1 MVSLRGH
8 SISSRVL
15 TRKNVKTGTTS
26 LMPSLVTAT
35 KKTSSNKGAVTT
47 VTTTTTTVTALN
59 ASNSTTSNTTGL
71 ANSATDES
79 AGKVTTTTITT
90 TQSEN
95 GSSPVTTITPDNGV
109 NSTSTTT
116 TLSGATTVTSK
127 TDSETNRS
135 VSNSTLSQLTNAGG
149 SSAAP
154 SHRTSTAPL
163 VSTSTSSTPSSAEET
178 NEGTSAS
185 STNTGSIAT
194 TSSISTRGTETNRKT
209 SAGTG
214 STSSYASNV
223 DLATPGTSTTTST
236 TASTTTSNGSNGSA
250 TIIDNTKASSTV
262 TESLATS
269 TATLSD
275 TSPAT
280 PSSSGYMTTSSSRS
294 SNLSSSDSLKEWFT
308 SRIRAHETQL
318 VVSANSSAMTTG
330 ASYRVCNGLPA
341 LITRSNIESPNGGC
355 PDELTALNASCTCL
369 TGYNATASSWAFHVT
384 TESQNFSTSATR
396 RSLTK
401 SSSNELAI
409 NTIRPIW
416 VPSSLKTLEIVSTD
430 DSPAEI
436 TFIDE
441 NREASNF
448 SLTLVRSVNN
458 STQIST
464 LSLIKLDLNAVAA
477 TKSDFVPVTVTNL
490 TLRNCNISTLGS
502 SFTRTWGGLQY
513 LDLSSNNLDTEFVG
527 GANLKE
533 LNLSHNALSVFPF
546 ESLSS
551 SGLEVLYIQG
561 NDINDFNVSQD
572 QFEQIQALTAFKV
585 DTPSSLLTCQGGA
598 WQSAHGTAFCVLS
611 ASTAAAPDPPQS
623 SGSTGDGDNNG
634 LGLLA
639 YWIIAGAITVFFV
652 LLLVT
657 WQRRRYSR
665 ESDIS
670 SIVSPETIEPVTPQ
684 YNVNHTFGDALN
696 HDNVIA
702 AVGTARTVVAAQ
714 AYPGYGRSHGNSVD
728 SDDSTAMSVTLAT
741 DKVLASCRLDYGE
754 LILGRCVSRGGF
766 GLVFVGSYRGRQV
779 AVKKIR
785 NERDVGREQVE
796 QFVREISLISGLSH
810 PRIVEFIGACWTIP
824 AELSAVT
831 ELMERGDL
839 RDVTRRFKR
848 RGYRLS
854 WESHKADIAL
864 HIAEALTY
872 LHGLTPTVIHRDLKA
887 KNVMLNADMEAKLS
901 DFGIARERSAYD
913 GSEHMTVGIGT
924 SFWIAPEVL
933 LGHDYDERADIYS
946 FGVVLSEIDTDDYP
960 YWNAQHPPQGKAQE
974 NEILRLVARGTK
986 RPAFSD
992 DCPPAILELAACC
1005 LRTDPEERP
1014 SAFEI
1019 VLYLQQLAQDRHSS
1033 ASFSSMVRAE
1043 TAFSG
1048 INTSAPAVTAPA
1060 DTIVNLRSTVQTIQK
1075 TQEMASSLAAVAHAP
1090 GKRSSTTTKN
1100 VSSNVTTISRI
1111 TAVKALA
1118 PGREVEVSSRQVTQ
1132 PVACTKL
1139 SAHRKKPRRNGPGN
1153 TSSISEHAT
1162 ITGSIENA
1170 RLNQSYV
1177 GARPLSPGS
1186 QEAELVTTSTAEL
1199 FEWKRGRSRLD

>member
-1 MVSLRGH
+1 
-8 SISSRVL
+8 
-15 TRKNVKTGTTS
+15 
-26 LMPSLVTAT
+26 
-35 KKTSSNKGAVTT
+35 
-47 VTTTTTTVTALN
+47 
-59 ASNSTTSNTTGL
+59 
-71 ANSATDES
+71 
-79 AGKVTTTTITT
+79 
-90 TQSEN
+90 
-95 GSSPVTTITPDNGV
+95 
-109 NSTSTTT
+109 
-116 TLSGATTVTSK
+116 
-127 TDSETNRS
+127 
-135 VSNSTLSQLTNAGG
+135 
-149 SSAAP
+149 
-154 SHRTSTAPL
+154 
-163 VSTSTSSTPSSAEET
+163 
-178 NEGTSAS
+178 
-185 STNTGSIAT
+185 
-194 TSSISTRGTETNRKT
+194 
-209 SAGTG
+209 
-214 STSSYASNV
+214 
-223 DLATPGTSTTTST
+223 
-236 TASTTTSNGSNGSA
+236 
-250 TIIDNTKASSTV
+250 
-262 TESLATS
+262 
-269 TATLSD
+269 
-275 TSPAT
+275 
-280 PSSSGYMTTSSSRS
+280 
-294 SNLSSSDSLKEWFT
+294 
-308 SRIRAHETQL
+308 
-318 VVSANSSAMTTG
+318 MTTG
-330 ASYRVCNGLPA
+330 ASYQVCNGLPA
-341 LITRSNIESPNGGC
+341 LITRSNIEPPNGGC

-384 TESQNFSTSATR
+384 TELQNSTTSATR
-396 RSLTK
+396 RPLTQ
-401 SSSNELAI
+401 SSSDKLAI

-416 VPSSLKTLEIVSTD
+416 VPSGLKTLEIESTD

-436 TFIDE
+436 TFVDE
-441 NREASNF
+441 NREASNV

-458 STQIST
+458 STRIST

-502 SFTRTWGGLQY
+502 SFTRTWGGLQH

-533 LNLSHNALSVFPF
+533 LNLSHNALSVFPLG
-546 ESLSS
+546 SLDS
-551 SGLEVLYIQG
+551 SGLEALYIQG
-561 NDINDFNVSQD
+561 NNIKDFNVSQD

-585 DTPSSLLTCQGGA
+585 DKPSSLSTCQGGA

-611 ASTAAAPDPPQS
+611 ASTAAAPDSPQS
-623 SGSTGDGDNNG
+623 SGSTGEGDGDNNG

-639 YWIIAGAITVFFV
+639 YWLIAGAIAVFFV
-652 LLLVT
+652 LLLVN
-657 WQRRRYSR
+657 WKRRRYSR

-670 SIVSPETIEPVTPQ
+670 SIVSPETIEPITPQ
-684 YNVNHTFGDALN
+684 YNVNHAFGDALN
-696 HDNVIA
+696 NDNVST
-702 AVGTARTVVAAQ
+702 AVNNASTVAAAQ

-728 SDDSTAMSVTLAT
+728 SDDSTAMSVTLAN

-785 NERDVGREQVE
+785 NERGVGREQVE
-796 QFVREISLISGLSH
+796 QFKREISLISGLSH

-887 KNVMLNADMEAKLS
+887 KNVMLNVNMEAKLS
-901 DFGIARERSAYD
+901 DFGIARERSSYD

-960 YWNAQHPPQGKAQE
+960 YWNVQHPPQSKAHE

-992 DCPPAILELAACC
+992 DCPSAILELATRC

-1019 VLYLQQLAQDRHSS
+1019 VLYLQQLAQDRNSS
-1033 ASFSSMVRAE
+1033 ASFSLMVRAE
-1043 TAFSG
+1043 TAFG
-1048 INTSAPAVTAPA
+1048 GMNTSAPAVAVPA
-1060 DTIVNLRSTVQTIQK
+1060 DTIVNLRSTVQTIQQN
-1075 TQEMASSLAAVAHAP
+1075 QEMASSLAAVAHAP
-1090 GKRSSTTTKN
+1090 GKRSTTTN
-1100 VSSNVTTISRI
+1100 ASSSVTTISRI

-1118 PGREVEVSSRQVTQ
+1118 PSREVAVSSRQVTH
-1132 PVACTKL
+1132 PAVCTKL
-1139 SAHRKKPRRNGPGN
+1139 PAHGKNPGDMARKIPVASPN
-1153 TSSISEHAT
+1153 TPQT
-1162 ITGSIENA
+1162 
-1170 RLNQSYV
+1170 QSR
-1177 GARPLSPGS
+1177 A
-1186 QEAELVTTSTAEL
+1186 A
-1199 FEWKRGRSRLD
+1199 SRMYD

>member
-1 MVSLRGH
+1 M
-8 SISSRVL
+8 
-15 TRKNVKTGTTS
+15 
-26 LMPSLVTAT
+26 A
-35 KKTSSNKGAVTT
+35 
-47 VTTTTTTVTALN
+47 
-59 ASNSTTSNTTGL
+59 
-71 ANSATDES
+71 
-79 AGKVTTTTITT
+79 
-90 TQSEN
+90 
-95 GSSPVTTITPDNGV
+95 
-109 NSTSTTT
+109 
-116 TLSGATTVTSK
+116 
-127 TDSETNRS
+127 
-135 VSNSTLSQLTNAGG
+135 
-149 SSAAP
+149 
-154 SHRTSTAPL
+154 
-163 VSTSTSSTPSSAEET
+163 
-178 NEGTSAS
+178 
-185 STNTGSIAT
+185 
-194 TSSISTRGTETNRKT
+194 
-209 SAGTG
+209 
-214 STSSYASNV
+214 
-223 DLATPGTSTTTST
+223 
-236 TASTTTSNGSNGSA
+236 
-250 TIIDNTKASSTV
+250 
-262 TESLATS
+262 
-269 TATLSD
+269 D

-308 SRIRAHETQL
+308 SKIRDHETQL

-355 PDELTALNASCTCL
+355 PDELTALNAS
-369 TGYNATASSWAFHVT
+369 SFHVT

-464 LSLIKLDLNAVAA
+464 LSLIKIDLNAVAA

-533 LNLSHNALSVFPF
+533 LNLSHNALSVLPF
-546 ESLSS
+546 ESFSS

-572 QFEQIQALTAFKV
+572 EFEQIQALTALKV
-585 DTPSSLLTCQGGA
+585 DTPSFLSTCQGGA

-634 LGLLA
+634 LGLLS

-684 YNVNHTFGDALN
+684 YNVNHAFGDALN

-728 SDDSTAMSVTLAT
+728 SDDPIAMSVTLAT

-779 AVKKIR
+779 AVKKCAM
-785 NERDVGREQVE
+785 
-796 QFVREISLISGLSH
+796 S
-810 PRIVEFIGACWTIP
+810 
-824 AELSAVT
+824 
-831 ELMERGDL
+831 
-839 RDVTRRFKR
+839 
-848 RGYRLS
+848 
-854 WESHKADIAL
+854 
-864 HIAEALTY
+864 
-872 LHGLTPTVIHRDLKA
+872 
-887 KNVMLNADMEAKLS
+887 VMS
-901 DFGIARERSAYD
+901 
-913 GSEHMTVGIGT
+913 
-924 SFWIAPEVL
+924 
-933 LGHDYDERADIYS
+933 
-946 FGVVLSEIDTDDYP
+946 
-960 YWNAQHPPQGKAQE
+960 
-974 NEILRLVARGTK
+974 VANK
-986 RPAFSD
+986 
-992 DCPPAILELAACC
+992 
-1005 LRTDPEERP
+1005 
-1014 SAFEI
+1014 
-1019 VLYLQQLAQDRHSS
+1019 
-1033 ASFSSMVRAE
+1033 
-1043 TAFSG
+1043 
-1048 INTSAPAVTAPA
+1048 
-1060 DTIVNLRSTVQTIQK
+1060 
-1075 TQEMASSLAAVAHAP
+1075 
-1090 GKRSSTTTKN
+1090 
-1100 VSSNVTTISRI
+1100 
-1111 TAVKALA
+1111 
-1118 PGREVEVSSRQVTQ
+1118 
-1132 PVACTKL
+1132 
-1139 SAHRKKPRRNGPGN
+1139 
-1153 TSSISEHAT
+1153 
-1162 ITGSIENA
+1162 
-1170 RLNQSYV
+1170 
-1177 GARPLSPGS
+1177 
-1186 QEAELVTTSTAEL
+1186 
-1199 FEWKRGRSRLD
+1199 